1 MRRGSFVVQQ
11 DVRQRAGDE
20 IAVAVVAVPPEILAV
35 GQRRLILM
43 IARRLGQA
51 VLERQRHIALERRDG
66 LGMRPHD
73 LRRIR
78 FEEQMPRAFVGHGA

>member
-20 IAVAVVAVPPEILAV
+20 IAVAVVAMPPEILAV

-51 VLERQRHIALERRDG
+51 VLERQRHIALKRRDR
-66 LGMRPHD
+66 LGMRPDD
-73 LRRIR
+73 LRRVR
-78 FEEQMPRAFVGHGA
+78 LEEQMPRSFVGHGA